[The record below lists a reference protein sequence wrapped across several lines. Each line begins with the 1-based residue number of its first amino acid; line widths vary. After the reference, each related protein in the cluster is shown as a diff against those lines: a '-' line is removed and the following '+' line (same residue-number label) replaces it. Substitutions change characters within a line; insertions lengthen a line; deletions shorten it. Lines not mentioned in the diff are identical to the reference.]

1 MGESETYTRLERDSF
16 GVERMLTY
24 NAAGECIGI
33 ADPVVDDEGRIRFVP
48 RPDLHENGQDLA
60 DEASTAEAFPTEPSS
75 VAPSAAVT
83 DGDSSSNVAGSEK
96 APAAPKGSEQDPWWS
111 NPKNTPALVIA
122 SVFAGAIFF
131 LGLSLV
137 YRMIVNPT
145 TPDGGNTQAVRRTT
159 DPRLN
164 EGLEQRTPPFEAPA
178 DSYRDDNPPMP
189 QDPVPDP
196 YSSPIPNDLGPTD
209 PAMDPTVPDPALEP
223 GETGGES
230 KTKPREPEKKPIDLR
245 GDDEDS
251 GSTSAAPPTDPK
263 TGTESKSG
271 SGPDLRG
278 GGE

>member
-16 GVERMLTY
+16 GVERMVTY
-24 NAAGECIGI
+24 NSAGECIGI

-48 RPDLHENGQDLA
+48 RPNLEDSQLVEGETELV
-60 DEASTAEAFPTEPSS
+60 EAFSTEPSKF
-75 VAPSAAVT
+75 APGDLATDTGSA
-83 DGDSSSNVAGSEK
+83 SAGPGGQKPPSD
-96 APAAPKGSEQDPWWS
+96 PKGSVQEPWWS

-122 SVFAGAIFF
+122 SVFAGAIVF

-137 YRMIVNPT
+137 YRMVVNPT
-145 TPDGGNTQAVRRTT
+145 TPDGGNAQAVRRTT

-164 EGLEQRTPPFEAPA
+164 EGLEQQTPPFERPG
-178 DSYRDDNPPMP
+178 DSYRDSSPPVP
-189 QDPVPDP
+189 QDPEPDP
-196 YSSPIPNDLGPTD
+196 YASPIPNDLGPTD

-223 GETGGES
+223 GESQPES

-245 GDDEDS
+245 GDDDDS
-251 GSTSAAPPTDPK
+251 GSTSTPPTDPK
-263 TGTESKSG
+263 SGTESKSG